1 MSSDCPICF
10 DPITNINCT
19 TTECGHTFHSCCIF
33 KNLTQNNGCP
43 LCRKELVQVEE
54 SESDSEEYESDEDT
68 YDDYSDDDS
77 EDDDSEDGG
86 ISVFQYTEALK
97 RKGFTEYDFVKILL
111 RQNVIDLSEKD
122 KRGFELVNAISSIY
136 SRKESVD
143 YRDKRTYLDVV
154 LGKDKIGE
162 TGIGPESIYLESSL
176 DKKNKKVKFS
186 L

>member
-1 MSSDCPICF
+1 MSSECPICF

-43 LCRKELVQVEE
+43 LCRKELVEVVESE
-54 SESDSEEYESDEDT
+54 SESDEYESESGE
-68 YDDYSDDDS
+68 DDYSDYDS
-77 EDDDSEDGG
+77 ELDSEDGVKG

-111 RQNVIDLSEKD
+111 RQNVIDLSDKD
-122 KRGFELVNAISSIY
+122 KKGIELVDTISSIY
-136 SRKESVD
+136 SGEVSVD
-143 YRDKRTYLDVV
+143 YRDKRTYLDVI

-162 TGIGPESIYLESSL
+162 TGVGPESIYLESKL
-176 DKKNKKVKFS
+176 DKKKVNFS

>member
-10 DPITNINCT
+10 EPITNINCT

-43 LCRKELVQVEE
+43 LCRKELVEV
-54 SESDSEEYESDEDT
+54 ESDSEEDGSDEDSYSD
-68 YDDYSDDDS
+68 YDSEEYDDDS
-77 EDDDSEDGG
+77 EDEDDKG

-97 RKGFTEYDFVKILL
+97 RKGFTEYDFVRILL

-122 KRGFELVNAISSIY
+122 KKGFEIVDTISNIY
-136 SRKESVD
+136 SGKESVD
-143 YRDKRTYLDVV
+143 YRDKRTYLEVV

-162 TGIGPESIYLESSL
+162 TGVGPDSIYLENSL
-176 DKKNKKVKFS
+176 DKKKVNFS

>member
-33 KNLTQNNGCP
+33 KNLAQNNGCP
-43 LCRKELVQVEE
+43 LCRKELVEVVD
-54 SESDSEEYESDEDT
+54 SDSEDDEYESDED
-68 YDDYSDDDS
+68 DYSDYDS
-77 EDDDSEDGG
+77 EDDELDSEDGVKG

-111 RQNVIDLSEKD
+111 RQNVIDLSDKD
-122 KRGFELVNAISSIY
+122 KRGIELVNTISSIY
-136 SRKESVD
+136 SGEKSVD
-143 YRDKRTYLDVV
+143 YRDKRSYLDVV

-162 TGIGPESIYLESSL
+162 TGVGPESIYLE
-176 DKKNKKVKFS
+176 
-186 L
+186 